1 MGKSASIPF
10 NFDHWPSLPALSMG
24 NDEFW
29 KSYLNRIARELIKM
43 TSFRPIH
50 FIQDGAL
57 KNIEHIEIIS
67 RLDHLM
73 DQLDAFQV
81 STITYL

>member
-1 MGKSASIPF
+1 M
-10 NFDHWPSLPALSMG
+10 
-24 NDEFW
+24 
-29 KSYLNRIARELIKM
+29 R
-43 TSFRPIH
+43 SFRPIH

-73 DQLDAFQV
+73 EQLDAFQV
-81 STITYL
+81 SIFMLLVYRHRYVISL

>member
-1 MGKSASIPF
+1 
-10 NFDHWPSLPALSMG
+10 
-24 NDEFW
+24 
-29 KSYLNRIARELIKM
+29 M

-81 STITYL
+81 SIFMLLVYRNRYVISL